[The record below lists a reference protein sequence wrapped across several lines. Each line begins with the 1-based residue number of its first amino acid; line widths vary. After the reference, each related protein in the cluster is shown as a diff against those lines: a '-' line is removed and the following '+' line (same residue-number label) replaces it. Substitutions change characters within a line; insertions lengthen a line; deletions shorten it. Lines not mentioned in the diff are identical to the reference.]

1 MVNLNI
7 TRSTFITRSTLGT
20 LTGCGAA
27 LLALLASGTAMAHSG
42 HGVVGSGLFS
52 SFTSGIT
59 HPLTGLD
66 HLVMLIG
73 VGLIAA
79 QYQQRHQ
86 QARIVLASLLS
97 MLLGLGFGVL
107 SGFATG
113 IETMILASLFVA
125 AVAVYSRH
133 RAGDNMWSVVMP
145 ALAVITVMF
154 HGWAHGLE
162 VSASSLMAF
171 APGMLVSAGLLA
183 MVGYR
188 LGQFINPKWQS
199 ALLAVSGALLVL
211 AS

>member
-1 MVNLNI
+1 MAKSINTHSI
-7 TRSTFITRSTLGT
+7 FITRSTLLT

-42 HGVVGSGLFS
+42 HNPVDSGLFF

-59 HPLTGLD
+59 HPLTGFD

-73 VGLIAA
+73 IGLIAA

-86 QARIVLASLLS
+86 QARIVLAALFS
-97 MLLGLGFGVL
+97 MLFGLGFGAL

-113 IETMILASLFVA
+113 IETMIVASLFVV

-133 RAGDNMWSVVMP
+133 RAGDNMWSVVMSVF
-145 ALAVITVMF
+145 AVVTVMF
-154 HGWAHGLE
+154 HGWVHGLE
-162 VSASSLMAF
+162 ASAFSLIAF

-183 MVGYR
+183 MIGYR